1 MDGLAYQVRTGFA
14 QAHKLSQKRFEN
26 PEPLGWCRDLAQSV
40 RETRANPH
48 IIQGDRPPEKQIGTL
63 TE

>member
-1 MDGLAYQVRTGFA
+1 MNGLTYQVGTWFA
-14 QAHKLSQKRFEN
+14 LAQKLGQKRFEN
-26 PEPLGWCRDLAQSV
+26 PEPLDWCRDLAQPV

-48 IIQGDRPPEKQIGTL
+48 IVQGNRPPEKQIGTL